1 MGYVFISYE
10 NEDRDFAE
18 ALIHRLKILGISVWE
33 QPSVVHVSEEQYT
46 TIEQALRNASVFV
59 IIMTPTARASKSVT
73 YEWIFALGVGV
84 PIIPIVLKDTI
95 LHPRLTQLS
104 RFNFTNH
111 TTRPWDALLEAVQK
125 TITEVEPHRILLL
138 RGIPSYIQEA
148 IKALDNANPDDREGA
163 IDNLAQADHPAAVEA
178 LVGAL
183 SHPLQ
188 DVRIFAALARGKTG
202 DARAIP
208 ELLVALDQEDEGISN
223 DAIIA
228 LGNIGDVTVV
238 PYLIHT
244 LYRRWDRSR
253 YLIADAFEKMGDAT
267 VPVLQNIL
275 HEENVERKIWAV
287 QTLKEIGEAAVPS
300 LIQALQDKEQAVKVY
315 AIGALS
321 DIKEAAA
328 VPNLIEVLASN
339 NEEWSIRENAAE
351 ALGKIGDTS
360 AVLSLIQALSYD
372 DDSVRRAAAK
382 ALRQIGSGAVPSLI
396 EILGTTEGDV
406 RRRIHTL
413 LKQIGTPEAIGAINT
428 KFHRKKKRKV

>member
-10 NEDRDFAE
+10 NGDHDFAE
-18 ALIHRLKILGISVWE
+18 ALIYRLKNLGISVWE
-33 QPSVVHVSEEQYT
+33 QPDVSHVPEERYT
-46 TIEQALRNASVFV
+46 VIEQALRNASVFV
-59 IIMTPTARASKSVT
+59 VIMTPTARASKSVT

-84 PIIPIVLKDTI
+84 PIIPIVLKSTI
-95 LHPRLTQLS
+95 LHLRLTQLS
-104 RFNFTNH
+104 RFDFTNH
-111 TTRPWDALLEAVQK
+111 TTRPWDAFLDAVQK
-125 TITEVEPHRILLL
+125 TITEVEPHRILLP

-163 IDNLAQADHPAAVEA
+163 IDNLAQADHPVAVEA

-202 DARAIP
+202 DARAVP
-208 ELLVALDQEDEGISN
+208 ELLNALDQKDEGISN

-228 LGNIGDVTVV
+228 LGKIGDVTVA

-253 YLIADAFEKMGDAT
+253 YLSADAFEKMGDAT

-275 HEENVERKIWAV
+275 HEEIVERKIWAV
-287 QTLKEIGEAAVPS
+287 QTLKEIGEAATPS
-300 LIQALQDKEQAVKVY
+300 LIQALQDKERAIKVY
-315 AIGALS
+315 ATGALS
-321 DIKEAAA
+321 DIGGPAT
-328 VPNLIEVLASN
+328 VPSLIEVLASGS
-339 NEEWSIRENAAE
+339 EEWSIRENAAE

-372 DDSVRRAAAK
+372 DDSVRRTAAK
-382 ALRQIGSGAVPSLI
+382 ALRQIGSGAVPRLI

-406 RRRIHTL
+406 RRHIHTL
-413 LKQIGTPEAIGAINT
+413 RKQIGTPEAMSAINT
-428 KFHRKKKRKV
+428 KSRR